1 MRTFATLTLA
11 LALAFGLASAQEAP
25 QTIELDMVI
34 VGYWWVVDIE
44 WAGDSPLS
52 QETSDFDGRCS
63 VPSHYYAYGG
73 FEGLTFP
80 IGGGTA
86 ETQQCGQLVWEEDDD
101 GRPVVQG
108 RLATDGFATLMGED
122 GSTMTVTYVADETGF
137 DPVMGMYHYGMR
149 FEIESMTGMEH
160 LGLAF
165 VSGSYTMH
173 FVFDD
178 IEALLTEFVPAIGVA
193 QGSAVLAPIATN

>member
-25 QTIELDMVI
+25 QTIDLDMVM

-63 VPSHYYAYGG
+63 VPSSYYAYGG

-80 IGGGTA
+80 IGAGTA

-101 GRPVVQG
+101 GRLVVHG
-108 RLATDGFATLMGED
+108 HLATDGFATLMGED

-137 DPVMGMYHYGMR
+137 DPLMGMYHSGMR
-149 FEIESMTGMEH
+149 FEIESMTGMED
-160 LGLAF
+160 LGLTF
-165 VSGSYTMH
+165 VSGSFMMR
-173 FVFDD
+173 FVYED
-178 IEALLTEFVPAIGVA
+178 IGALLTESVPAIGLG
-193 QGSAVLAPIATN
+193 QGSASFVPIATD